1 LYTNFVLGLYEEVF
15 IVNFLIYNKD
25 NLGELTMLYEKLC
38 KSALDYYTKYGWLS
52 IPQRADRKPFEPHK
66 SFKPTRESLRRLFTK
81 WRQCKYIAIVAGSK
95 SNLIVVDVDV
105 KDDQPGLKSLAKLQ
119 KDYGK
124 LPRTYTVR
132 TKSGGQH
139 LYFHYDWPVD
149 KSTWPR
155 SGELRDYLGIECKG
169 QNQLVTAWPSPGYT
183 VVYDSKVAEIPD
195 WLVELARQTKSVN
208 RDDLEPSEASHNRNE
223 YLTRLAGS
231 LRAQGCDTEETQREL
246 LKANAKIDKPL
257 GEAEVIGLAK
267 KTVRW
272 RVPEWNDLTLAD
284 IYAKAYQ
291 GQVYYN
297 TDTKSWLVYES
308 GRWVIDKGLK
318 TERLAEELVRYLR
331 KQCNTKKQR
340 VQLSKYFSNYG
351 IHGFLDRARAR
362 EVLQIERSRLD
373 TQGYLFNCANG
384 TIDLRT
390 GVLQKHSPNDF
401 ITKLA
406 RVEYPYRIG
415 EKPRVGASLA
425 AAMDWHRCLKEWM
438 GNNREL
444 LQYLQNI
451 FGYCLTTHTQQKIF
465 IMFVGPSDTGKTTC
479 VETIARQ
486 VMGSDYAGMAP
497 QNLFASSGLGDRHP
511 AELETLRGK
520 RLIFLDEPE
529 CNRKTRVNLIKTLTG
544 SSVIQSRAMR
554 QDFTPMELQAKI
566 IMMSNRDLEMEEDE
580 ALWRRVKKI
589 PWSYPVPLEKQD
601 KYLQEDLAENA
612 GWILAWLV
620 EGAMKWYK
628 TEDIVTP
635 AAVEQA
641 TEEYRLS
648 QNPLRDFAEEYLNKT
663 QDTRDT
669 LSSKRMYKLYTSWA
683 RKRRQAKLCQR
694 DFGSQLKRI
703 GFESATIRGED
714 GHGNYWVRVEIAKYE
729 GLDDIFGS

>member
-1 LYTNFVLGLYEEVF
+1 
-15 IVNFLIYNKD
+15 
-25 NLGELTMLYEKLC
+25 MLYEKLC

-66 SFKPTRESLRRLFTK
+66 NFKPTRENLHRLFTK
-81 WRQCKYIAIVAGSK
+81 WRQCKYIAIVAGERS
-95 SNLIVVDVDV
+95 SLIVLDIDV
-105 KDDQPGLKSLAKLQ
+105 KNGLPGRKSLTRLENT
-119 KDYGK
+119 YGK
-124 LPRTYTVR
+124 LPKTYTVR
-132 TKSGGQH
+132 TKSGG
-139 LYFHYDWPVD
+139 LHYYYHYEWPED
-149 KSTWPR
+149 RSTWPR
-155 SGELRDYLGIECKG
+155 SGELESYPGLEVKG
-169 QNQLVTAWPSPGYT
+169 NNQLVTAPPSEKYKLT
-183 VVYDSKVAEIPD
+183 VDAKLVKAPD
-195 WLVELARQTKSVN
+195 WLIELARQAKSVDM
-208 RDDLEPSEASHNRNE
+208 DDLEPSEASHNRNE

-246 LKANAKIDKPL
+246 LKVNAKIDKPL
-257 GEAEVIGLAK
+257 NEAEVVGLAK
-267 KTVRW
+267 KTTRW

-308 GRWVIDKGLK
+308 GRWVIDKRLK

-351 IHGFLDRARAR
+351 IRGFLDRARAR
-362 EVLQIERSRLD
+362 KVLQTEQSKLD
-373 TQGYLFNCANG
+373 TQGHLFNCING

-390 GVLQKHSPNDF
+390 GILQKHSPDDF

-415 EKPRVGASLA
+415 EKPRIGASLT
-425 AAMDWHRCLKEWM
+425 AAMDWHRCLREWM
-438 GNNREL
+438 DNNKDL
-444 LQYLQNI
+444 LRYLQDI
-451 FGYCLTTHTQQKIF
+451 FGYCLTSHTLAKIF
-465 IMFVGPSDTGKTTC
+465 IMFIGPPDTGKTTC

-486 VMGSDYAGMAP
+486 VMGPDYASVAP
-497 QNLFASSGLGDRHP
+497 PNLFASSGLHDRHP

-529 CNRKTRVNLIKTLTG
+529 SNRRARTNLIKTLTG

-554 QDFTPMELQAKI
+554 QDFSPMELQAKI
-566 IMMSNRDLEMEEDE
+566 IMMSNQDIPMEEDD
-580 ALWRRVKKI
+580 ALWRRIKKV
-589 PWSYPVPLEKQD
+589 PWSCPVPLEKQD
-601 KYLQEDLAENA
+601 KYLQEDLTENA

-620 EGAMKWYK
+620 EGAMRWYK

-635 AAVEQA
+635 TIVEQA

-648 QNPLRDFAEEYLNKT
+648 QNPLRDFVEEYLNKT
-663 QDTRDT
+663 QDTKDT
-669 LSSKRMYKLYTSWA
+669 LSSKRMYRLYISWT

-694 DFGSQLKRI
+694 DFGSQLKRL

-714 GHGNYWVRVEIAKYE
+714 GRGNYWMGVEITKYE
-729 GLDDIFGS
+729 ALDDIFGS